1 MRTSDEKFR
10 DDLEIGNMG
19 EREMA
24 DFLKENNDYTI
35 VNFGNTSDYDIKM
48 KFKGREILIEV
59 KTDRWEHYKNKITNN
74 MFIEVSCDGKLSG
87 IHSTKSHLFIYFFPD
102 QETAYFIKSKD
113 LRELIKTDGLSFQT
127 ARGSDG
133 ERVRGVLINKIRFE
147 NWVSKDSENNEPAFK
162 IKKVK
167 KSPIWD

>member
-1 MRTSDEKFR
+1 MKRTSDEKFR

-24 DFLKENNDYTI
+24 DFLKEKYDYSL

-48 KFKGREILIEV
+48 KSKGREILIEV
-59 KTDRWEHYKNKITNN
+59 KTDRWEYHKNKITNN
-74 MFIEVSCDGKLSG
+74 MFIEVSCGGKLSG
-87 IHSTKSHLFIYFFPD
+87 IQSTKSHLFIYFFPD
-102 QETAYFIKSKD
+102 QETAYFIKSSD
-113 LRELIKTDGLSFQT
+113 LKELIKTPGLSFQN

-133 ERVRGVLINKIRFE
+133 ARVRGVLINKIRFE
-147 NWVSKDSENNEPAFK
+147 NWMNKDNEPAFK

-167 KSPIWD
+167 KSSIWD